1 MNTRMTAEERRDE
14 IVAAATIEFA
24 ATGYAGTSTE
34 VIARRAGVS
43 QPYLFQLFGTK
54 KELFLTTVRQ
64 CFERTSRVFEE
75 TGKAAKA
82 EGLGVNETL
91 IRMGGAYLPLL
102 LSDRGM
108 LQLQLQ
114 AYAASCQ
121 DPDIRA
127 VVRKAYLSLW
137 HQVAQTSG
145 ADPQHLHSW
154 FAEGMLLNVIASIAD
169 ESNQEEI
176 DPCLFGVTPVD
187 E

>member
-1 MNTRMTAEERRDE
+1 MHTRMTAEERRDE
-14 IVAAATIEFA
+14 IVAAAAIEFA
-24 ATGYAGTSTE
+24 ATGYAGTSTDS
-34 VIARRAGVS
+34 IARRAGIS

-54 KELFLTTVRQ
+54 KDLFLATVQQ
-64 CFERTSRVFEE
+64 CFEGMARVFEE
-75 TGKAAKA
+75 TGKAARA

-91 IRMGGAYLPLL
+91 MRMGDAYLSLL

-114 AYAASCQ
+114 AYAAACQ
-121 DPDIRA
+121 DPEIRA
-127 VVRKAYLSLW
+127 VVRQAYLSLW
-137 HQVAQTSG
+137 QKVAKTSG